1 MIRNYINL
9 LDDILRESRGLGAR
23 RSGEEFV
30 SISNP
35 NEKIYINSVRFYPE
49 NATEFTTYE
58 EMVTDLKARVNN
70 IPGAYVDLIGKFK
83 QSDRAYGI
91 AIFDNPEG
99 GRLAFVKPYTS
110 IKLDPTE
117 NKWDNQTGIPG
128 FKYNSKS
135 AAKTQAGLTPQ
146 DILTRQSN
154 LTPSDIVSQIAEKF
168 GSDSSLVKAAR
179 DVARGVKFPIKVS
192 APPGVSFTAFRDYF
206 CELLHPIA
214 LQTGNYRGNAG
225 QAAIKFLNQDGF
237 NGTTINFGTDKTE
250 GLSDSI
256 LISADGKKIKVS
268 SKGAGGAQAS
278 AKNLLDAVNELRESN
293 PGLARKHKEIINVI
307 QEMVNAGQAGAPLVL
322 GVKYGII
329 DQGDADIVKSLKGQ
343 ARVSLA
349 SVDNMVFSKKLKKLI
364 LDRNTD
370 DPANVNLYFH
380 ALAAI
385 AHKVADYV
393 NEKTKFGDA
402 ASEILNNGALIQVYT
417 TAREEGETWV
427 IENFRTVFPSDTVT
441 GVKFSASKTYY
452 STGIKG
458 NFTFKILKNNAADVE
473 DDTDEIN
480 ELPTQSK
487 YKKPEDI
494 EDVTYGVKGITA
506 KTYKASSD
514 NDELKAKSPRA
525 RR

>member
-1 MIRNYINL
+1 MIRHYINI
-9 LDDILRESRGLGAR
+9 LDNVLTESRGLGAR
-23 RSGEEFV
+23 RAGEEFV
-30 SISNP
+30 STTNP
-35 NEKIYINSVRFYPE
+35 DEKIYVNSVKFYPE
-49 NATEFTTYE
+49 NSTEFPSYE
-58 EMVTDLKARVNN
+58 EMVADLKARVTN

-83 QSDRAYGI
+83 QTDRAYGV

-99 GRLAFVKPYTS
+99 SRLAFVKPYAS

-146 DILTRQSN
+146 DILTQQSN
-154 LTPSDIVSQIAEKF
+154 LTPADIVRQIAEKF
-168 GSDSSLVKAAR
+168 GNDSPLVKAAR
-179 DVARGVKFPIKVS
+179 DVARGVKFPITVK
-192 APPGVSFTAFRDYF
+192 APPALSFTAFRDYF

-214 LQTGNYRGNAG
+214 LQTGNFRGNAG
-225 QAAIKFLNQDGF
+225 QAAMKFLNQDGF
-237 NGTTINFGTDKTE
+237 DGTTINFGTDKTE

-256 LISADGKKIKVS
+256 LISDDGKKIKVS

-278 AKNLLDAVNELRESN
+278 AKNLLDAVNELRQTN
-293 PGLARKHKEIINVI
+293 PGLARKHREIISVI
-307 QEMVNAGQAGAPLVL
+307 QEMVEAGQAGAPLVL

-329 DQGDADIVKSLKGQ
+329 DSGDADVIKSLKGQ
-343 ARVSLA
+343 ARVTLRA
-349 SVDNMVFSKKLKKLI
+349 VDNMAFSKKLKKLV
-364 LDRNTD
+364 LERNTD
-370 DPANVNLYFH
+370 DPENVNLYFH
-380 ALAAI
+380 ALAAV
-385 AHKVADYV
+385 AHKVADHV
-393 NEKTKFGDA
+393 NEKTSFGDA

-417 TAREEGETWV
+417 SAREEGESWI

-473 DDTDEIN
+473 DDTDEIA
-480 ELPTQSK
+480 ELPTKSK
-487 YKKPEDI
+487 FKKPEEI
-494 EDVTYGVKGITA
+494 GGETYGVKGITA
-506 KTYKASSD
+506 KTYKKS
-514 NDELKAKSPRA
+514 EKTLTSPRE

>member
-1 MIRNYINL
+1 MIRHYINL
-9 LDDILRESRGLGAR
+9 LDNLLTESRGLGAR
-23 RSGEEFV
+23 KAGEEFV
-30 SISNP
+30 STSNP

-49 NATEFTTYE
+49 NATEFSSYD
-58 EMVTDLKARVNN
+58 EMVDDLKNRINN
-70 IPGAYVDLIGKFK
+70 IQGAYVDLIGKFK
-83 QSDRAYGI
+83 ATDRAYGI

-99 GRLAFVKPYTS
+99 SRLAFVKPYAS

-146 DILTRQSN
+146 DILTQQSDLSPN
-154 LTPSDIVSQIAEKF
+154 AIISQIAEKF
-168 GSDSSLVKAAR
+168 GADSSLVKAAR
-179 DVARGVKFPIKVS
+179 DIARGVKFPITVK
-192 APPGVSFTAFRDYF
+192 APPGIGFTAFRDYF

-214 LQTGNYRGNAG
+214 LQTGNYKGNAG
-225 QAAIKFLNQDGF
+225 QAAMKFLKQDGF
-237 NGTTINFGTDKTE
+237 QGTTINFGTDKTE

-256 LISADGKKIKVS
+256 LISQDGKKIKVS

-293 PGLARKHKEIINVI
+293 PGLAKKHREIIDVI

-322 GVKYGII
+322 GVRYGII
-329 DQGDADIVKSLKGQ
+329 DSGDSDVVKSLKGQ
-343 ARVSLA
+343 ARVPLNA
-349 SVDNMVFSKKLKKLI
+349 VQNMAFSKKLKKLI

-370 DPANVNLYFH
+370 DPQNVNLYFH

-393 NEKTKFGDA
+393 NENTKFGEA
-402 ASEILNNGALIQVYT
+402 ASEILNNGALVQVYT
-417 TAREEGETWV
+417 TAREDGENWI

-480 ELPTQSK
+480 ELPVQSK

-506 KTYKASSD
+506 KDYKKSG
-514 NDELKAKSPRA
+514 NEIEKAPRV

>member
-1 MIRNYINL
+1 MRNFINI
-9 LDDILRESRGLGAR
+9 LDNLIVESRGLGAR
-23 RSGEEFV
+23 KTGEEFV
-30 SISNP
+30 STSNP
-35 NEKIYINSVRFYPE
+35 NEKIYVNSVRFYPE
-49 NATEFTTYE
+49 NATEFPSYQ
-58 EMVTDLKARVNN
+58 EMVNDLKQRVNN
-70 IPGAYVDLIGKFK
+70 IPGAYVDLISKFK
-83 QSDRAYGI
+83 ESDRAYGI

-99 GRLAFVKPYTS
+99 SRLAYVKPYRS
-110 IKLDPTE
+110 INLDPTQ

-154 LTPSDIVSQIAEKF
+154 LTPADIVSQIAEKF
-168 GSDSSLVKAAR
+168 GTDSPLTK
-179 DVARGVKFPIKVS
+179 VAKNISRGQRLPLTID
-192 APPGVSFTAFRDYF
+192 APPGISFTAFRDYF

-225 QAAIKFLNQDGF
+225 QAAMKFLNQDSF
-237 NGTTINFGTDKTE
+237 SGTSINFGTDKTE

-256 LISADGKKIKVS
+256 LISDDGKKIKVS

-278 AKNLLDAVNELRESN
+278 AKNLLDAVNELRGTN
-293 PGLARKHKEIINVI
+293 PQLARKHKEIIGVI
-307 QEMVNAGQAGAPLVL
+307 QEMVTAGQGGAPLVL

-329 DQGDADIVKSLKGQ
+329 DAGDSDMIKSLKGQ
-343 ARVSLA
+343 SRVTLV
-349 SVDNMVFSKKLKKLI
+349 SVKNMAMSSKLKKLI
-364 LDRNTD
+364 LERKTD
-370 DPANVNLYFH
+370 DPENVNLYFH
-380 ALAAI
+380 ALAAV
-385 AHKVADYV
+385 AHKVADHV
-393 NEKTKFGDA
+393 NEKTKFGEA

-417 TAREEGETWV
+417 SASESGDSWT
-427 IENFRTVFPSDTVT
+427 IENFRTVWPSDTVT

-458 NFTFKILKNNAADVE
+458 NFTFKILKNNASDVE

-480 ELPTQSK
+480 ELPAQSK

-506 KTYKASSD
+506 KSYKKG
-514 NDELKAKSPRA
+514 NDQNELQKAPRA